1 MRGRMQ
7 AGALH
12 ATIPVTNLLLL
23 LRLKPRQGSVSGRGS
38 LFLSRG
44 AINGNKKKAYP
55 TNWLF
60 TTNIIVRQDVR
71 QCNVIAVPGL
81 WAG

>member
-44 AINGNKKKAYP
+44 AIINGNKKKARSLPHELALYYKH
-55 TNWLF
+55 N
-60 TTNIIVRQDVR
+60 
-71 QCNVIAVPGL
+71 CK
-81 WAG
+81 AGRTSM

>member
-44 AINGNKKKAYP
+44 AINGNKESLPHELALYYKHNCKAGR
-55 TNWLF
+55 TSM
-60 TTNIIVRQDVR
+60 
-71 QCNVIAVPGL
+71 
-81 WAG
+81 